1 MTIEFHTTY
10 GKVSEKIV
18 NEIRNEI
25 IDLSHSAK
33 NVSRAEVVLKEDKTI
48 VPSENKICDIR
59 ITLFGEDLVA
69 HARTEDFKIS
79 AKEALKDIKRMVKQH
94 LKKLKLPPDQILSSV
109 SV

>member
-25 IDLSHSAK
+25 IDLSHFAK
-33 NVSRAEVVLKEDKTI
+33 NISRAEVILKEDKTI
-48 VPSENKICDIR
+48 VPSENKICDIKL
-59 ITLFGEDLVA
+59 TVFGDDLVA
-69 HARTEDFKIS
+69 HARTENFNNS
-79 AKEALKDIKRMVKQH
+79 AKAALKDIKRMVKQQ
-94 LKKLKLPPDQILSSV
+94 LKKLKQIPDQIVSSV